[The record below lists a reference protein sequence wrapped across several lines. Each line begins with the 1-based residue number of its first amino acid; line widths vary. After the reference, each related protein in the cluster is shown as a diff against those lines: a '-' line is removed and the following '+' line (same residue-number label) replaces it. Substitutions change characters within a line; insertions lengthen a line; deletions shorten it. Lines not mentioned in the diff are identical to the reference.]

1 MIIYRFYLRND
12 IEMSPIIRDKIKL
25 MAYLIYSELI
35 DYEKEINK
43 DVLFKNNIVFNE
55 LDVKNGQYE
64 FEHIDYETG
73 NYEPF
78 MIDDDG
84 FGFTIYDGSI
94 SNEDLNIIIDEVKK
108 MIQLNFEFDIY
119 GVKVS
124 DSDERKTVIN
134 SFYSDTKELQRKKN

>member
-1 MIIYRFYLRND
+1 MIICRFYLRND

-35 DYEKEINK
+35 DYENEMNK
-43 DVLFKNNIVFNE
+43 NVLFKDNIVFNE
-55 LDVKNGQYE
+55 LDVKNRQYE
-64 FEHIDYETG
+64 FEHIDYKTG

-78 MIDDDG
+78 MIDDNG

-119 GVKVS
+119 GVKVL

-134 SFYSDTKELQRKKN
+134 SFYPETKEFQRKKN